1 VAARDFPLMVEL
13 VLDYY
18 DKTYT
23 YGLAQRPGE
32 PERTF
37 VPVESCDPQA
47 NAAALLQVSE
57 AVK

>member
-1 VAARDFPLMVEL
+1 MVEL

-32 PERTF
+32 PARTF
-37 VPVESCDPQA
+37 VPVSSCDPLE
-47 NAAALLQVSE
+47 NAAALLQASLQPN
-57 AVK
+57 